1 LKQHIVRIAL
11 GLIITLLFVVHAA
24 KIRNVQIGLVNQLDN
39 IIYDTRLRLTMPG
52 GVDDRIVIL
61 DIDERSLDPRALG
74 RWPWGRDKIL
84 VLLQKLF
91 DKYGVAVAGFDVVFA
106 EPDEGSGLPVLE
118 RLAKSR
124 LKDVSSFQS
133 ALAELRPQLDHD
145 ARFASFLRGRPV
157 VLGYY
162 FNHDDNALES
172 GVLPAP
178 VLDASTLAGRNV
190 SFISGR
196 GYGANLPEFQANAAG
211 AGHFNPRVDDDGVS
225 RRVPILYEYKGKY
238 YEALSLAMVRVYL
251 GLRDAARL
259 QSQTVTLPR
268 VTAGIPPDRFI
279 AAKGYSG
286 LEWLEVGPLAGTQP
300 LVIPVDD
307 EVSALVPYRGP
318 RGSYPYISLADV
330 YFDRVPADKLKGKIA
345 LIGTSAP
352 GLQDLRSTPV
362 GSVYPGVEIHANLIA
377 GMLDRSLKQK
387 PPYML
392 GAEVL
397 LVIVGGVVLSILVP
411 FLSPLRATLVSLSAL
426 VLITALNLGVWS
438 GLGMVLPLAAS
449 VLMTITLFVIN
460 MAYGYFIEARGK
472 RQFTELFGQY
482 VPPELVDKMAE
493 DPESALKYNMEPRA
507 AELTILF
514 SDVRDFTRISET
526 LSPEDLREY
535 INEYLTQMSDIIR
548 GKHRGTLDKYIGD
561 AIMAF
566 WGAPMDDK
574 NHARN
579 GVLAALEMQR
589 QCPVLNEKFAAR
601 GWPPL
606 KVGIGVNSG
615 SVRVGDMGSK
625 LRRAYT
631 VMGDPVNAAS
641 RIEGRTKSYG
651 VDILVGE
658 ATRRQVTD
666 VVFREIDRIKV
677 KGKNEAITVY
687 EPIGLESEVDKK
699 VLDELK
705 LWQQT
710 LRSYRTQQWD
720 QAEVNLLNLQRMNP
734 ECPLYRIYADKVA
747 EYRRKPLPAEWDGVT
762 VFEEK

>member
-1 LKQHIVRIAL
+1 VKQHIVRIAL
-11 GLIITLLFVVHAA
+11 GLLVTLVFVVHAA

-39 IIYDTRLRLTMPG
+39 IIYDARLRLTAPG
-52 GVDDRIVIL
+52 GIDERIVIL

-74 RWPWGRDKIL
+74 RWPWGRDKI
-84 VLLQKLF
+84 VALLGKLF
-91 DKYGVAVAGFDVVFA
+91 DKYGVVVIGFDVVFA

-118 RLAKSR
+118 RLGKSR
-124 LKDVSSFQS
+124 LKDVSSFQN

-162 FNHDDNALES
+162 FNHDENAVES

-178 VLDASTLAGRNV
+178 VLDAGTFSGRSIN
-190 SFISGR
+190 FMSGR
-196 GYGANLPEFQANAAG
+196 GYGANLPEFQANAAN
-211 AGHFNPRVDDDGVS
+211 AGHFNPRVDEDGVS
-225 RRVPILYEYKGKY
+225 RRVPMLYEYKGRY
-238 YEALSLAMVRVYL
+238 YEALSLAVMRVYL
-251 GLRDAARL
+251 GLRDAARTN
-259 QSQTVTLPR
+259 SATVTLPR

-279 AAKGYSG
+279 AGKGYSG
-286 LEWLEVGPLAGTQP
+286 LEWLEVGPLAGARP
-300 LVIPVDD
+300 LTIPVDD
-307 EVSALVPYRGP
+307 EVAAFVPYRGP
-318 RGSYPYISLADV
+318 RGGFPYVSLADV
-330 YFDRVPADKLKGKIA
+330 YFDRVPAEKLKGKIA

-377 GMLDRSLKQK
+377 GMLDRNIKEK

-397 LVIVGGVVLSILVP
+397 LLIVGGVVLAILVP
-411 FLSPLRATLVSLSAL
+411 FLSPLRATLVSLAGL
-426 VLITALNLGVWS
+426 VLIAGLNLVVWS

-449 VLMTITLFVIN
+449 LLMTIMLFVIN
-460 MAYGYFIEARGK
+460 MAYGYFVEARGK
-472 RQFTELFGQY
+472 RKFTELFGQY
-482 VPPELVDKMAE
+482 VPPELVDKMAA
-493 DPESALKYNMEPRA
+493 DPEKYDMEPRA

-514 SDVRDFTRISET
+514 SDVRGFTGISEA

-535 INEYLTQMSDIIR
+535 INEYLTDMSNIIR

-561 AIMAF
+561 AIMSF

-574 NHARN
+574 DHARN
-579 GVLAALEMQR
+579 GVLAALEMHR
-589 QCPVLNEKFAAR
+589 ECNALNGKFAAR

-615 SVRVGDMGSK
+615 PVRVGDMGSK

-631 VMGDPVNAAS
+631 VMGDPVNVAS
-641 RIEGRTKSYG
+641 RLEGRTKAYG

-658 ATRRQVTD
+658 ATRRLVSD
-666 VVFREIDRIKV
+666 VVFREIDRLKV
-677 KGKNEAITVY
+677 KGKDEAVTVY

-699 VLDELK
+699 VMDELK
-705 LWQQT
+705 LWHQT
-710 LRSYRTQQWD
+710 LRSYRAQQWD
-720 QAEVNLLNLQRMNP
+720 QTEVNLLNLQRMSP
-734 ECPLYRIYADKVA
+734 ECVLYRVYADKVA

-762 VFEEK
+762 VFDEK